1 MVAHSLPAHAAPRLG
16 AAAAARALVRA
27 CRRAHAAY
35 TERMRAPVPDP
46 YAGLH
51 RALLAHAGGELT
63 ITFDE
68 LERLLGAPLPDDAW
82 RRVWWANTPRV
93 AHAQAWLAAGFRVHW
108 VRRRGDTAAVT
119 FARSG

>member
-1 MVAHSLPAHAAPRLG
+1 MS
-16 AAAAARALVRA
+16 
-27 CRRAHAAY
+27 
-35 TERMRAPVPDP
+35 APVPDP

-119 FARSG
+119 FARSGPPAHPSPGGHRRPRL